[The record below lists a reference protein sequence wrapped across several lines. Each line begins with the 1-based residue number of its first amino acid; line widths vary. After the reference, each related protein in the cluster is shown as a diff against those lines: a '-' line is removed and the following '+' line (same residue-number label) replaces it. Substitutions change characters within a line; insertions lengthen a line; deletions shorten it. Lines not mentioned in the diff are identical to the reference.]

1 MGIDMQLLQSKL
13 IFLNSVEATETCAA
27 TLGSLISAPANIYL
41 EGQLGAG
48 KTTFVKGLLRG
59 LGYEGL
65 VKSPTYTLVELYP
78 IADQLI
84 VHADLYRIK
93 DPHELEDMGFRD
105 YFSEKTIYL
114 KSPTYTLVELYPIA
128 DQLIVHADLYRI
140 KDPHE
145 LEDMGFRDYFSEK
158 TIYLIEWAS
167 NAEDWL
173 PKPLLLCTLK
183 MPATMKGRLLEIQTF
198 SRLTKPLQDWF
209 DLKS

>member
-1 MGIDMQLLQSKL
+1 MQLLQSKL

-114 KSPTYTLVELYPIA
+114 
-128 DQLIVHADLYRI
+128 
-140 KDPHE
+140 
-145 LEDMGFRDYFSEK
+145 
-158 TIYLIEWAS
+158 IEWAS